1 MIILVNCV
9 RLYISGFFLIYICEM
24 FDMSL
29 IDVKKL
35 FFIICFLLI
44 YEMFIKKGKKFWYNC
59 LLFCKFFDE
68 RDWMVLFYVFL

>member
-1 MIILVNCV
+1 
-9 RLYISGFFLIYICEM
+9 M